1 MLTSPIRR
9 KILLLLCI
17 AAALAPVW
25 PSSASAAA
33 AQGERIHVLK
43 AERAT
48 PELLDRLWTLLG
60 FRVNVRC
67 DGDARGQCAGKP
79 QKSPPQLKEGCH
91 IDPLG
96 RCLP

>member
-9 KILLLLCI
+9 KILLLVCI
-17 AAALAPVW
+17 AAALAAVW

-33 AQGERIHVLK
+33 QGERIHVVK
-43 AERAT
+43 AEWAT

-67 DGDARGQCAGKP
+67 DSDARGQCAGEP